1 MDQLIIGTYGSLNP
15 LQSPAA
21 LGLTARNEYLCGITA
36 EYKQQRIAKV
46 IDTEVE
52 AMQAY
57 APFWEKLIENRFRV
71 TIGSGEK
78 IREQAD
84 LFGDILEL

>member
-1 MDQLIIGTYGSLNP
+1 QLIIGTYGSLNP

-21 LGLTARNEYLCGITA
+21 QGLTARNEYLCGITP

-46 IDTEVE
+46 IDTEVK

-57 APFWEKLIENRFRV
+57 APFWKKLIENRFRT

-78 IREQAD
+78 IREHAE
-84 LFGDILEL
+84 LFDDIFEL